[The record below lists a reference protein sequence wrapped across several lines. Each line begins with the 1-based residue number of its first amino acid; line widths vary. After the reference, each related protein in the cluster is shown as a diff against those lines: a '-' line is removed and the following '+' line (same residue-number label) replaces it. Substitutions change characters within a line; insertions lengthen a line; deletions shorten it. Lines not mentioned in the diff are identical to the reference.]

1 MATRWVRRVH
11 PSFIRLRETR
21 HLTLL
26 AFGWAEEWP
35 FPCFPS
41 EGTPVKLKRSGY
53 VAGIALTSLLA
64 LPACGSDNNT
74 SQAGGAAGAS
84 AAAGSCANG
93 SLTAQGST
101 AQKNAMDE
109 WIKTY
114 QGQCSG
120 VKIDYQG
127 TGSGAGIQA
136 FISGT
141 ADFAG
146 SDSAL
151 KPEEQPKADAKCQG
165 GQALNLP
172 MVVGPIAVV
181 YNLQGVDNLQLDA
194 PTLGKIFS
202 GKVTKWNDPAI
213 ASQNSGAKLPSST
226 IQTVHRSDES
236 GTTDNFTKYLSSAAA
251 SDWTFDHA
259 KAWKAP
265 GGTGAKGSDGVAS
278 AVKSSQGSL
287 AYVELSFA
295 ENSDLQKAKIKNG
308 AGEYVELTPESA
320 GKTIAGAKITGTGN
334 DLKMD
339 IDYAA
344 STAGAYPIVLVT
356 YEIACSKGSP
366 KAKEVQAFLKYTSS
380 TGGQS
385 ALGELGYAP
394 LPESI
399 RSKVETSVGAIS

>member
-1 MATRWVRRVH
+1 MN
-11 PSFIRLRETR
+11 
-21 HLTLL
+21 
-26 AFGWAEEWP
+26 P
-35 FPCFPS
+35 F
-41 EGTPVKLKRSGY
+41 EGKTVKLQRSGY
-53 VAGIALTSLLA
+53 VAGIAFSAMLA
-64 LPACGSDNNT
+64 LTACGSDNT
-74 SQAGGAAGAS
+74 PAGGAGAS
-84 AAAGSCANG
+84 AAAGSCAGG
-93 SLTAQGST
+93 SLTAQGSS

-114 QGQCSG
+114 QGQCSDA
-120 VKIDYQG
+120 KISYEP

-151 KPEEQPKADAKCQG
+151 KDTEQPQADAKCSG

-181 YNLQGVDNLQLDA
+181 YNLDGVDGLQLDA
-194 PTLGKIFS
+194 STLAKIFS

-213 ASQNSGAKLPSST
+213 ASQNSGAKLPST
-226 IQTVHRSDES
+226 AIQTVHRSDES
-236 GTTDNFTKYLSSAAA
+236 GTTDNFTKYLSKAAEK
-251 SDWTFDHA
+251 DWTFSNA

-278 AVKSSQGSL
+278 AVKSSPGSI

-295 ENSDLQKAKIKNG
+295 QNSDLKMAKIKNG
-308 AGEYVELTPESA
+308 AGEYTELTGESA
-320 GKTIAGAKITGTGN
+320 GKTIAGAKVVGTGN
-334 DLKMD
+334 DLKMS
-339 IDYAA
+339 IDYN
-344 STAGAYPIVLVT
+344 TTEPGAYPIVLVT

-366 KAKEVQAFLKYTSS
+366 KAATIKGFLTYTSS

-385 ALGELGYAP
+385 ALSDLGYAP
-394 LPESI
+394 LPDSV
-399 RSKVETSVGAIS
+399 RTKVAASVATLS